1 MADVFET
8 GDFGRIEDFIAL
20 AKLGKKVEMTVE
32 LRKQLVAQ
40 KVHPGDTEEMKGEIS
55 MYLLI
60 GDFTFNVGGHESL
73 IVIRQKLIPDVK
85 NVSKVYM
92 FGSLEESLDAS
103 KVNKNIANERLKVD
117 YQRLKIANITFK
129 EKYF

>member
-1 MADVFET
+1 MADVLET

-20 AKLGKKVEMTVE
+20 AMMEKDVLMTAE
-32 LRKQLVAQ
+32 LRKQQVAQ
-40 KVHPGDTEEMKGEIS
+40 RVHPGDTEEMKGEVG

-60 GDFTFNVGGHESL
+60 ADFAFNVGGK
-73 IVIRQKLIPDVK
+73 IK

-103 KVNKNIANERLKVD
+103 NVNKNIANERLKVD
-117 YQRLKIANITFK
+117 YQRLKNANIPFK

>member
-1 MADVFET
+1 MI
-8 GDFGRIEDFIAL
+8 DFLEKGEFFRLEDFIAL
-20 AKLGKKVEMTVE
+20 AKMGKGVRATVE
-32 LRKQLVAQ
+32 LRKQQVDQ
-40 KVHPGDTEEMKGEIS
+40 RVHPGDTEEMKGEVG

-60 GDFTFNVGGHESL
+60 ANFAFDVSG
-73 IVIRQKLIPDVK
+73 IVK

-103 KVNKNIANERLKVD
+103 HVNRNIANERLKVD
-117 YQRLKIANITFK
+117 YNRLQDVNIQLK

>member
-92 FGSLEESLDAS
+92 FESLDAS
-103 KVNKNIANERLKVD
+103 NVNKNIANERLKVD

>member
-1 MADVFET
+1 MADVLET

-20 AKLGKKVEMTVE
+20 AKLGKDVKVTVE

-40 KVHPGDTEEMKGEIS
+40 KVHPGDTEEMKGEIG
-55 MYLLI
+55 MYLLL
-60 GDFTFNVGGHESL
+60 GDFTFNVGGD
-73 IVIRQKLIPDVK
+73 IK

-103 KVNKNIANERLKVD
+103 NVDRNIANERLKVD